1 MKVTKETPTNKK
13 VKLKKT
19 IKNKSPPEKK
29 SYCEKKNVKGEVCNR
44 RFQKRKKK
52 SLPSIPLVSL
62 SFLISICLFYIIY
75 CVNSAFSG
83 RSFARYCMKNVK

>member
-29 SYCEKKNVKGEVCNR
+29 KATVRKKNVKGEVCNR
-44 RFQKRKKK
+44 RFQNKKK
-52 SLPSIPLVSL
+52 NLFYPL
-62 SFLISICLFYIIY
+62 SFLFLFFFLF
-75 CVNSAFSG
+75 FS
-83 RSFARYCMKNVK
+83 STLFIV